1 MPQVRRRVG
10 AILSVL
16 GFVSLML
23 GTVGAATN
31 RVQRFKAGN
40 WSKGAID
47 LSIVAGEK
55 RSFVLHDPTGRRE
68 VKINDMEL
76 ATEIPGGAEARF
88 QLYWLAELDWA
99 SDGNA
104 FFVTQSDAGP
114 LGMWYVKSYFFDTDR
129 VLEVDVSALA
139 ARQFVKS
146 NACRDARSVIPNA
159 IGITWVNGSKD
170 VVLAVRVPFDVHTC
184 ADNSIAGYRVNARS
198 GAVEEEF
205 TFAELQR
212 KWGRLLGRGFRDVGE

>member
-1 MPQVRRRVG
+1 
-10 AILSVL
+10 
-16 GFVSLML
+16 ML
-23 GTVGAATN
+23 GTVAAATD
-31 RVQRFKAGN
+31 RVPRFKVSN
-40 WSKGAID
+40 WSKGAIG
-47 LSIVAGEK
+47 LSIVAGGK
-55 RSFVLHDPTGRRE
+55 RSFVLHDPTGRRQ

-99 SDGNA
+99 SDGNT

-129 VLEVDVSALA
+129 VLEVDVNALA
-139 ARQFVKS
+139 AQQFVKS
-146 NACRDARSVIPNA
+146 NAYHDARSVIPNA
-159 IGITWVNGSKD
+159 IGISWVNGSKD
-170 VVLAVRVPFDVHTC
+170 VVLAVRVPSDVHTC
-184 ADNSIAGYRVNARS
+184 ADNSIASSRVNARS

-212 KWGRLLGRGFRDVGE
+212 KWCRLLGRGFRYVLG

>member
-1 MPQVRRRVG
+1 MPEVKRRVG
-10 AILSVL
+10 AILFVL
-16 GFVSLML
+16 GVISLML
-23 GTVGAATN
+23 GAVGAATN
-31 RVQRFKAGN
+31 RAQRFKGGN
-40 WSKGAID
+40 CSKGAFD

-55 RSFVLHDPTGRRE
+55 RSFVLRDPTGRRE

-76 ATEIPGGAEARF
+76 ATDIPGGAKAGF

-114 LGMWYVKSYFFDTDR
+114 LGTWSVKSYTFDTDR

-139 ARQFVKS
+139 VQQFARS

-159 IGITWVNGSKD
+159 MGI
-170 VVLAVRVPFDVHTC
+170 A
-184 ADNSIAGYRVNARS
+184 
-198 GAVEEEF
+198 
-205 TFAELQR
+205 
-212 KWGRLLGRGFRDVGE
+212 